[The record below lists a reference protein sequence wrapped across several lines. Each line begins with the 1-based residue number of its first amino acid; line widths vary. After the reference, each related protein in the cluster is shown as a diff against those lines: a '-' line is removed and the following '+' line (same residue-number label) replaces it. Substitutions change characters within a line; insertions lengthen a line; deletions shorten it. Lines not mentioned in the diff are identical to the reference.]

1 MSLCCPPYG
10 DDELGLSLCFSLFL
24 CLSSTFFSCAISLP
38 SFSTSKSTFL
48 VVFLKCTDYVI
59 KFVCMYTSLSLF
71 LFLRQIIF
79 QSVHLCSVPC
89 TYYTQPLSLSVSLS
103 LSLCLCHQRYE
114 QFIRPPQ
121 FTARKHTQVC
131 NIGLWVTP
139 SVRF

>member
-48 VVFLKCTDYVI
+48 VVFLKCTVYVI
-59 KFVCMYTSLSLF
+59 KLVCMYKF

-79 QSVHLCSVPC
+79 QSVHLCSVLC
-89 TYYTQPLSLSVSLS
+89 TYYTQRLSLS
-103 LSLCLCHQRYE
+103 LSLCLCLSLSVFAIRDMSSSLGQW
-114 QFIRPPQ
+114 FSNWGPRPPGGPLDG
-121 FTARKHTQVC
+121 TRGAANK
-131 NIGLWVTP
+131 L
-139 SVRF
+139 